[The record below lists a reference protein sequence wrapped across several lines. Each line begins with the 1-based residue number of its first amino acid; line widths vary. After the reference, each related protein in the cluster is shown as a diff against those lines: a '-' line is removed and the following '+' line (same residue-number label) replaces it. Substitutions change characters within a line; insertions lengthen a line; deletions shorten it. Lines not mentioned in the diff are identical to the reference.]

1 MSFIVKY
8 GAGSFVYFQMPFFPP
23 FYSGASELG
32 EFHAFIVIDML
43 NLSEVSGK
51 EIFLLRIR
59 NPWGRR
65 FWRGPWCEG

>member
-1 MSFIVKY
+1 MSFIAKY
-8 GAGSFVYFQMPFFPP
+8 GAGSFVYFQMLFF
-23 FYSGASELG
+23 FSYSGASELG

-65 FWRGPWCEG
+65 CWRGPWCEG